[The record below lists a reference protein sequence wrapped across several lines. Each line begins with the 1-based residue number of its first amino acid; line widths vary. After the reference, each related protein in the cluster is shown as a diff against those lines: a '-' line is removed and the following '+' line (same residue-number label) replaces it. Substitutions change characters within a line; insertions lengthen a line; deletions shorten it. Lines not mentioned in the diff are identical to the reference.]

1 MYVPLREEYAKL
13 KLAFAFRTKACFFRR
28 LCLGIILLD
37 MYTDMSSEHKNT
49 QEFKMMGMCL
59 GAELFLNASADFRD
73 MKRRELITLRG
84 VQSVTCRIVK
94 RLGRFQATDLISSL
108 IPYQPSYILM
118 QG

>member
-84 VQSVTCRIVK
+84 VQSVTCRIVR

-108 IPYQPSYILM
+108 IPY
-118 QG
+118 